1 MAGRPQAGQGRWR
14 RTARLALGAF
24 FIGAGFLHF
33 RAPGTY
39 VRVMPTYLPH
49 PLELVYLSGAAEIA
63 GGVGVLLPSARRVA
77 GLGLI
82 LLLIA
87 VFPANVNMALHDLP
101 FGSYRPP
108 RAVQWLRLPLQ
119 LVLIAWVWWST
130 GPAPA
135 GLGPSSNGERRR

>member
-1 MAGRPQAGQGRWR
+1 M
-14 RTARLALGAF
+14 ALGVF

-33 RAPGTY
+33 RSPGTY

-63 GGVGVLLPSARRVA
+63 GGVGVLLPPARRLA

-108 RAVQWLRLPLQ
+108 YAVQWLRLPLQ

-130 GPAPA
+130 D
-135 GLGPSSNGERRR
+135 LGPSGTGLSANGEPRR